1 MQLLHLCKETAM
13 SGSFTEISK
22 GGATGA
28 RRERSA
34 AMHSCAA
41 AIVGALLCIS
51 SDPQIAQASVQFSSQ
66 LEGAIQRASE
76 RYSMPQS
83 TLRAF
88 AAIESGGKSRAR
100 TGSYYGV
107 YQLSQ
112 SEFRKYGGRG
122 KNIFD
127 PKANTD
133 VAARKLRSESDA
145 FSLQYGRAPSA
156 TELYMIHQQG
166 VSGAAMHTTN
176 PDVPAW
182 LNMYP
187 TEEGRRKGPGWARL
201 AIWGNVPA
209 DQRAQFPGGVDSIT
223 SRRFMEMWA
232 TKMAR
237 FGGSTQ
243 HACVGA
249 AVDGVQC
256 VGAPAKP
263 LRPAHVGAD
272 PPLTLSSLVPNAS
285 CDAEHRVRFLRV
297 S

>member
-1 MQLLHLCKETAM
+1 VA
-13 SGSFTEISK
+13 GSLDEISR

-28 RRERSA
+28 RCKRSP
-34 AMHSCAA
+34 AMHSCLV

-51 SDPQIAQASVQFSSQ
+51 SKPQTAQASVQFSAQ

-88 AAIESGGKSRAR
+88 AAIESGGNSRAK
-100 TGSYYGV
+100 TGSYCGV
-107 YQLSQ
+107 YQLSH
-112 SEFRKYGGRG
+112 SEFRKYGGHG
-122 KNIFD
+122 NIFD

-145 FSLQYGRAPSA
+145 FSQKYGRTPTA

-166 VSGAAMHTTN
+166 VGGAAMHMAN
-176 PDVPAW
+176 PDAPAW
-182 LNMYP
+182 LNMYL
-187 TEEGRRKGPGWARL
+187 TDEGQRKGPGWARL

-223 SRRFMEMWA
+223 SRQFMEMWA

-237 FGGSTQ
+237 FGGS
-243 HACVGA
+243 ARDAYMDGA
-249 AVDGVQC
+249 QQSG
-256 VGAPAKP
+256 
-263 LRPAHVGAD
+263 
-272 PPLTLSSLVPNAS
+272 
-285 CDAEHRVRFLRV
+285 
-297 S
+297 